1 MTFLDKLT
9 EDQRETIISLPYRA
23 GLWVSRSD
31 AEGGAEAEA
40 KELQALSG
48 IVHAFAEEM
57 FGSEVMQHI
66 MSATLKKK
74 DQWPRWAEKIAA
86 VPEDCRIAVDVIAE
100 YGDLKDVNVFRNH
113 LMEIGEAVA
122 LAFREG
128 PPRRSFLATLRARI
142 AYSASR
148 KAGKK
153 KSFEQ
158 FMRISP
164 GERKALAA
172 LAESLGASY

>member
-9 EDQRETIISLPYRA
+9 EDQRENLVSLPYRA

-31 AEGGAEAEA
+31 GEGGAAAEE

-48 IVHAFAEEM
+48 IIHAFAEEM

-66 MSATLKKK
+66 MSATIREK
-74 DQWPRWAEKIAA
+74 DKWPGWAGKVDSVPDDCRAA
-86 VPEDCRIAVDVIAE
+86 VEVIAE
-100 YGDLKDVNVFRNH
+100 YGDVKDVNVFRNH

-122 LAFREG
+122 MAFQEG
-128 PPRRSFLATLRARI
+128 PQRRSFLASLSARL

-148 KAGKK
+148 KAGNK

-158 FMRISP
+158 FLRISP
-164 GERKALAA
+164 GERRALGK
-172 LAESLGASY
+172 LAEALGTAY